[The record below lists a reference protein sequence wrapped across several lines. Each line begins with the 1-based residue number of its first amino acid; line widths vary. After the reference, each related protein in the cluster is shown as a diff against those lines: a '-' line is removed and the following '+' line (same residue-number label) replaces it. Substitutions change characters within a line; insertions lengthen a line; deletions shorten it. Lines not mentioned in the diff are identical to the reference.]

1 VVGAGAQTADRA
13 SGGQPAGQTSAQ
25 PQALPPTAAQT
36 SAEHPWPVRLLTMKI
51 SDYVAKMPQVWV
63 EGQVVQAT
71 RRPGT
76 TTAYLTLRDTDVD
89 MSLPVSAHVRLLD
102 ALPGGLAEGA
112 RVVVRA
118 SPEFW
123 TKRGVLQLQA
133 TDIRPVGVGELLAR
147 IEHLKRVLASEGL
160 LDEHRKKPLPFLPR
174 CVGLVCG
181 RASAAERDVVRTASD
196 RWPGVRFEVRQVA
209 VQGTGAVSEV
219 SAAVAELD
227 DHPDVDVIV
236 VARGGGSLEDLL
248 PFSNEAL
255 CRAVA
260 SCTTPVVSAI
270 GHEVDNVLL
279 DLVADVRAST
289 PTDAGRRVVPAVAE
303 ELSGLEAARG
313 RLRRTVLR
321 LVDSEATALAQLRS
335 RPVLA
340 DPRALLAE
348 PTRTVSEARERGR
361 RALEGRLREQ
371 SGVLAG
377 LAASVRALSPAA
389 VLERGYAVLQTDE
402 GQVVRSPEDAPTGE
416 WLRARLARGS
426 IVVEVVDSED
436 DGADED
442 DDETFGEDHDG

>member
-1 VVGAGAQTADRA
+1 MVEAGAETAEQGTQRGA
-13 SGGQPAGQTSAQ
+13 QQPSR
-25 PQALPPTAAQT
+25 ALPPTAGQT

-133 TDIRPVGVGELLAR
+133 TDIRPVGIGELLAR

-209 VQGTGAVSEV
+209 VQGASAVSEV

-227 DHPDVDVIV
+227 DDAGVDVIV

-260 SCTTPVVSAI
+260 ACRTPVVSAI

-303 ELSGLEAARG
+303 EVAGLESARG
-313 RLRRTVLR
+313 RLRRGVLR
-321 LVDSEATALAQLRS
+321 LVEAEESGLRALRS

-348 PTRTVSEARERGR
+348 PTRTVTEARERAR

-371 SGVLAG
+371 AGVLTG

-402 GQVVRSPEDAPTGE
+402 GQVVRSPDDAPTGE

-426 IVVEVVDSED
+426 IVVEVVDNE
-436 DGADED
+436 DED
-442 DDETFGEDHDG
+442 DEQFGEDGDG

>member
-1 VVGAGAQTADRA
+1 MVEAGAETAEQGTRQGAQQA
-13 SGGQPAGQTSAQ
+13 SR
-25 PQALPPTAAQT
+25 ALPPTAGQT

-133 TDIRPVGVGELLAR
+133 TDIRPVGIGELLAR

-209 VQGTGAVSEV
+209 VQGASAVSEV

-227 DHPDVDVIV
+227 DDAGVDVIV

-260 SCTTPVVSAI
+260 ACRTPVVSAI

-303 ELSGLEAARG
+303 EVAGLDAARG
-313 RLRRTVLR
+313 RLRRGVLR
-321 LVDSEATALAQLRS
+321 VVEAEETGLRALRS

-348 PTRTVSEARERGR
+348 PTRTVAEARERGR
-361 RALEGRLREQ
+361 RALESRLREQ
-371 SGVLAG
+371 AGVLTG

-426 IVVEVVDSED
+426 IVVEVVDNE
-436 DGADED
+436 DED
-442 DDETFGEDHDG
+442 DEQFGDDGDG